1 MHPLLKKLSAE
12 MADELKHIVSYW
24 SSSGIDHEFGGF
36 LGERDFYNA
45 IVPQAPKGIILNS
58 RILWSFSA
66 ISNHLQ
72 TSEYAALCDRSFLYL
87 KQYFLDKNYG
97 GVYWELDYTGK
108 PTNLR
113 KQVYAQAFMIY
124 ALSEY
129 YIFSQNPAV
138 LHWTL
143 EIYGLIEKH
152 ANDRIYGGY
161 TEAFARDWSVIE
173 DMRLSEK
180 DANEAKTMNTHLHV
194 LEAYTNL
201 YRVHQDEALKNQL
214 SFLTELFLTKFFN
227 PKNNHFNL
235 FFNEHWQVKGKVIS
249 FGHDIEAAWLLIEAA
264 KVIQDKNLLFKTQE
278 VALKIA
284 NTFMDEAIGD
294 DGGVCNEFNPAT
306 GIMDTDKHWWPQ
318 VEAIIG
324 LNFAW
329 QISKEE
335 NYLLRAASIWEFTK
349 NKLIDRKNGE
359 WHWRV
364 NSKGEPNISDYKMGM
379 WKAPYHN
386 SRACIQMNKELNK

>member
-1 MHPLLKKLSAE
+1 MHPLHKKLSAE
-12 MADELKHIVSYW
+12 MADELKHILSYW
-24 SSSGIDHEFGGF
+24 STSGIDHKLGGF
-36 LGERDFYNA
+36 LGERDFYNT

-66 ISNHLQ
+66 VSNHLQ
-72 TSEYAALCDRSFLYL
+72 TNEYATLCDRSFLYL
-87 KQYFLDKNYG
+87 KQYFRDEKYG
-97 GVYWELDYTGK
+97 GVYWELDCSGK
-108 PTNLR
+108 PTNFR

-129 YIFSQNPAV
+129 YIFSENPMA
-138 LHWTL
+138 LDWAL

-152 ANDRIYGGY
+152 AYDRMHGGY

-180 DANEAKTMNTHLHV
+180 DANEAKSMNTHLHV

-201 YRVHQDEALKNQL
+201 FRRHQDEGLKNQL
-214 SFLTELFLTKFFN
+214 RYLIGLFLNKFYD

-235 FFNEHWQVKGKVIS
+235 FFNEQWQVKGQIIS
-249 FGHDIEAAWLLIEAA
+249 YGHDIEAAWLLIEAA
-264 KVIQDKNLLFKTQE
+264 KVIQDTELLSKTR
-278 VALKIA
+278 VAALQIA

-294 DGGVCNEFNPAT
+294 DGGVCNEFSPAT
-306 GIMDTDKHWWPQ
+306 GIKDTDKHWWPQ

-324 LNFAW
+324 LSYAW

-335 NYLLRAASIWEFTK
+335 NYLLHAVSIWEFTK

-364 NSKGEPNISDYKMGM
+364 NSKGEPNTSDYKMGM

-386 SRACIQMNKELNK
+386 SRACIQMNKILSI